1 MKVQLSA
8 PTANMLWGS
17 PPRVHCL
24 EGGVALL
31 VLRVSGLGQCVV
43 KVSDELQVVGS
54 SAFYSSQFVR

>member
-1 MKVQLSA
+1 
-8 PTANMLWGS
+8 MLWGS

-24 EGGVALL
+24 EGCVALL
-31 VLRVSGLGQCVV
+31 VHRVSGLGQFVV